1 MKIKTKT
8 WLAKVAVIFNH
19 GTSHLRRISVL
30 GFFNSKMKK
39 CIFLVSIVLLVFWV
53 LVFFWCSFGV
63 VLLVFLYVW
72 TTYLFCIIKNNR
84 NNVWC
89 ATNHTMFFLFKTNS
103 PRMSLLQ
110 WSVSYI
116 LTENSLREG
125 KILDNKNFNK
135 LLINIYI
142 YIYIYISRICKL
154 CGNKMKEINGGKPGM
169 GKINIFWLK
178 TCCYTF
184 FHKKQVICWKKLWL
198 LFSSAN

>member
-84 NNVWC
+84 SNVWC

-116 LTENSLREG
+116 LRENSLSEG

-142 YIYIYISRICKL
+142 YIYITLTR
-154 CGNKMKEINGGKPGM
+154 
-169 GKINIFWLK
+169 
-178 TCCYTF
+178 
-184 FHKKQVICWKKLWL
+184 KQNLQIVWK
-198 LFSSAN
+198 